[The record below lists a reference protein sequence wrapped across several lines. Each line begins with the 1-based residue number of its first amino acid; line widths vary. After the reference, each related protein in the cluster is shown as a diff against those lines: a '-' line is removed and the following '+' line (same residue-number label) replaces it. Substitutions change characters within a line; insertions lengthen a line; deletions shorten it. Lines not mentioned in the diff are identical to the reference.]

1 MGKQM
6 CLGGVV
12 QQAACCAGKACCEGF
27 WELFGACLGVNSR
40 QQARLSHVLLLI
52 VSLVATIVVLRWL
65 PGILQP
71 LSLFINCPD
80 TSGGGLLC
88 LGVSSIY
95 RISIALVTV
104 FLFTLLCSM
113 GKDKAAKIVN
123 EACWGCKIVTL
134 LFVFFGL
141 FFVDNS
147 YLESY
152 VSISRVVSFVFILF
166 FIIMLIDLCYTWGEV
181 WIRRY
186 DEGQSE
192 YKWYLILSTLAIYGT
207 CGYFIYKSF
216 YWFTGENC
224 GANLWIILGT
234 ILQIILVAGISVSGF
249 AANGSLLTSAGISI
263 VITFFNIAALGSDDR
278 KTCNSFWAKES
289 NEVMLV
295 EIGVATALIIASM
308 LYITLATDQNS
319 SQNVRI
325 AQELSIKVEDDD
337 EYEDEEYQDES
348 GEKKKRRRKKEKTR
362 EEQEALLKKAEED
375 ELTEYKGTTFIMFH
389 LIMLLSAFYVS
400 MLLTNWGSS
409 SIRFFTTSYYVPN
422 ATAYWI
428 KFASG
433 SITSLLYIWTMFAPI
448 LFPDRQFQ

>member
-1 MGKQM
+1 
-6 CLGGVV
+6 
-12 QQAACCAGKACCEGF
+12 
-27 WELFGACLGVNSR
+27 
-40 QQARLSHVLLLI
+40 
-52 VSLVATIVVLRWL
+52 
-65 PGILQP
+65 
-71 LSLFINCPD
+71 
-80 TSGGGLLC
+80 
-88 LGVSSIY
+88 
-95 RISIALVTV
+95 
-104 FLFTLLCSM
+104 M